1 MHHIVPSEVLVSGE
15 GGGWALAYFPFFQ
28 DDTKVELSG
37 VDDTRVFPELDG
49 GGVDVVA
56 GFSPSVF
63 VGSGNSSGRSSA
75 DTAVGPSVSALAGFA
90 DSGGPS
96 HRPAILDLMG
106 LEVSS
111 VEGVPEVS
119 GVPGSG
125 NSGLGV
131 DPLASVETEVAV
143 ISVDLPEEAMPPGRD
158 VLFTTSAMD
167 NGIVTFNPTRTTFGG
182 HDSAISSVSSRST
195 LESVRVLTDSSGQS
209 SYFGVSRTA
218 VSSTPLVGPAAT
230 RVEMSESFGPSRLP
244 TVPMPL
250 GQAQVNFSVASSRS
264 PVPPPDR
271 IMRNSTDVTDKVAS
285 KPVKKTR
292 TRMPQLG
299 PSSSSPPRTRA
310 GTVRGEA
317 EAPGLVIIGL
327 RSSRSNES
335 AGPGVGSEPRTDDGA
350 EDLLA

>member
-1 MHHIVPSEVLVSGE
+1 MGVVLIS
-15 GGGWALAYFPFFQ
+15 PFQ

-37 VDDTRVFPELDG
+37 VEDARVFPELDG
-49 GGVDVVA
+49 GGVDVMDD
-56 GFSPSVF
+56 FNPSVF
-63 VGSGNSSGRSSA
+63 VGSGNSSGGSNA

-111 VEGVPEVS
+111 VEGVPEAS

-143 ISVDLPEEAMPPGRD
+143 VSVDLPEEAMPPGG
-158 VLFTTSAMD
+158 VVPPILFTTSAMD

-230 RVEMSESFGPSRLP
+230 RVEMLESGPPRLP
-244 TVPMPL
+244 AVAMPL
-250 GQAQVNFSVASSRS
+250 GQARVNFSDASSRS
-264 PVPPPDR
+264 PIPPPDR
-271 IMRNSTDVTDKVAS
+271 IMRNSTDVTNKVAS

-292 TRMPQLG
+292 ARMLQQLG
-299 PSSSSPPRTRA
+299 PSSSSPPKTRA

-317 EAPGLVIIGL
+317 EPPGLVIIGL

-335 AGPGVGSEPRTDDGA
+335 AGPGIGSEPGTDDGA